1 MSNSRKAE
9 TDKLMELLKEEA
21 EYILHNK
28 NIPDVEKHYIM
39 TSIER
44 MVNNLKRYRG
54 EER

>member
-1 MSNSRKAE
+1 MSNSRKVE

-21 EYILHNK
+21 EYIIHSK

-39 TSIER
+39 ISIEK
-44 MVNNLKRYRG
+44 MVNNIKHYRE